1 MAANRDFIKTE
12 VMEIFKF
19 IDGETYVH
27 GDVIRHVYRLMQDQ
41 KRYFATRDKELLV
54 DCKQR
59 EQAFLK
65 FCKDNNLTN

>member
-1 MAANRDFIKTE
+1 
-12 VMEIFKF
+12 MEIFKL

-41 KRYFATRDKELLV
+41 KRYFATKDKELLV

-59 EQAFLK
+59 EQAFL
-65 FCKDNNLTN
+65 